1 MDMMAKLVM
10 VFKKE
15 MQQQPEEDVTTPTM
29 TYTSNL
35 EQAFDQ
41 YESPTEEAT
50 QPKVEE
56 EIPLTAE

>member
-29 TYTSNL
+29 TYASNL

-41 YESPTEEAT
+41 YESPVEEAT
-50 QPKVEE
+50 
-56 EIPLTAE
+56 